1 MTQPLADDR
10 PLRSPQ
16 SEEDAILPPRADCIA
31 DSAGGLTFDVLDG
44 GESGPAH
51 LVLVRRSAEDDVVR
65 LPLTPV
71 ARGRLR
77 AVLPSSVELAEG
89 RWDAQVRIGDARARR
104 LTPGVNDLRALVDR
118 APSPDAARI
127 AVRIPYATKHGNLS
141 VRSWLRGPHAEAGEL
156 TLDDTRLMVRGRLYG
171 AGLGEGAY
179 VELGAGESVLRAEV
193 TAERSVPGGFVCVV
207 DYAALTEGVWK
218 LWLRPA
224 GETGPRVR
232 LSRLLDDVPDKH
244 DIFHYP
250 GTAYPLNTPKLH
262 ITPAYTPS
270 NDLTLITTPTT

>member
-51 LVLVRRSAEDDVVR
+51 LVLVRRGAEDDVVR

-71 ARGRLR
+71 GRGRLR

-118 APSPDAARI
+118 APSADAGRI

-141 VRSWLRGPHAEAGEL
+141 VRSWLRGPHAEAGAL
-156 TLDDTRLMVRGRLYG
+156 TLEETRLTVRGRLYG
-171 AGLGEGAY
+171 AGLGDGAY
-179 VELGAGESVLRAEV
+179 VELDAGESVLRAEV
-193 TAERSVPGGFVCVV
+193 TAERSVPGGFLCVV

-218 LWLRPA
+218 LWLRPE
-224 GETGPRVR
+224 GEAGPRVR
-232 LSRLLDDVPDKH
+232 LSRLLDDIPDKH

-250 GTAYPLNTPKLH
+250 RTAYPSSAPKLH

-270 NDLTLITTPTT
+270 NDLTLTTTPAT